1 MTSTAQPPA
10 LHYDD
15 ATHIYT
21 LDGAVLPHVTEI
33 LEAAGFVDYSQVP
46 ESVLDA
52 AKWRGSATHDACWFD
67 DEGDLD
73 ESTLAEEVRP
83 RLAAWRKVRDLFI
96 FRAREKPV
104 YHRVYRYACTPDRV
118 GNEAAWLNNLAVVE
132 IKTCAHQPAAAIQ
145 LAAQAMCLPNGAAY
159 HRFAA
164 RLKPDGSYDLKEYPL
179 RDLRRDFDCFLAA
192 LSCWRWRKENL

>member
-1 MTSTAQPPA
+1 MTTTAQPPA

-15 ATHIYT
+15 ATHVYT

-83 RLAAWRKVRDLFI
+83 RLAAWRQVRDLFI
-96 FRAREKPV
+96 FTAREKSV
-104 YHRVYRYACTPDRV
+104 YHPVYRYACTPDRV
-118 GNEAAWLNNLAVVE
+118 GRVANDLSRTVVE

-145 LAAQAMCLPNGAAY
+145 LAAQAMCFDRGPSY
-159 HRFAA
+159 RRFAA

-179 RDLRRDFDCFLAA
+179 CDLRRDYHCFLAA